1 MPQFVACIILIS
13 KDRTFCDPYPVAAAK
28 EENDQMITF
37 VYYFFFLLEL
47 SSNPSLASILIPA
60 HARSQAAASTPTNA
74 SATTGQDRA
83 SVIRRF
89 PDEAQSSVY

>member
-1 MPQFVACIILIS
+1 MN
-13 KDRTFCDPYPVAAAK
+13 KDRTFCDPHPVAAAK
-28 EENDQMITF
+28 EENDQMITLI
-37 VYYFFFLLEL
+37 YFFFSLLEL

-60 HARSQAAASTPTNA
+60 HARSQAASSTPTNA

-89 PDEAQSSVY
+89 PAEAQSSVY